1 MQHIL
6 RPRHISFL
14 RHTILG
20 QHVSCI
26 LVIFPDGCPSRRRVG
41 AHNLFFI
48 MASPVGATTCWG
60 SVLRHTIFS
69 SGQGLLLALLGTISG
84 EDRLV
89 TSRLAVEESGAV
101 SGGNHLVA
109 SPVGAAELLLCVH
122 SDGDTIRRVM
132 VGSFALLLGTVFG
145 GGYSRLAVI
154 DSGAAYA
161 WGCNKSG
168 QLGLGPPGGK
178 GAQAVG
184 LEELAPRRLLLLNK
198 TRIVSVAAALQHS
211 VLVSEPSE
219 PSREAPRHA
228 RVERA

>member
-1 MQHIL
+1 M
-6 RPRHISFL
+6 
-14 RHTILG
+14 

-109 SPVGAAELLLCVH
+109 SPVGAAELLLRVH
-122 SDGDTIRRVM
+122 SAGDIIRRVM
-132 VGSFALLLGTVFG
+132 FGSFALFLGAVFG

-154 DSGAAYA
+154 DSGAVFGGSHLIASPRTA
-161 WGCNKSG
+161 T
-168 QLGLGPPGGK
+168 LRRIILFPGHDVMICTF
-178 GAQAVG
+178 A
-184 LEELAPRRLLLLNK
+184 LLLGAVFGGDHLLASPVDAAECAS
-198 TRIVSVAAALQHS
+198 TAALAHS
-211 VLVSEPSE
+211 RSP
-219 PSREAPRHA
+219 EANP
-228 RVERA
+228 